1 MKTFITTIT
10 VTICLIF
17 AGNSNAQVIA
27 VKNTDATQSEAT
39 TNSFSISGTSIKPA
53 ANGFTVAWEA
63 NNQFSIASY
72 ELQLSENNS
81 DFSTVKRRAS
91 APEKNVK
98 YQVQLTNTVILA
110 STVYI
115 RIKVVTLDGQVSY
128 TESKKVRIEGI

>member
-10 VTICLIF
+10 VTTCLFF
-17 AGNSNAQVIA
+17 AGSANAQVIA
-27 VKNTDATQSEAT
+27 VKNTDATQAATT

-63 NNQFSIASY
+63 NNQFSVASY

-91 APEKNVK
+91 GPEKNVK

-110 STVYI
+110 SPVYI
-115 RIKVVTLDGQVSY
+115 RIKVITLDGQVSY